1 MENTIHS
8 TAIISNKAELGKN
21 NTIGAY
27 VVIED
32 DVVIGSN
39 NKFNARCSIKKGAR
53 IGSNNVFHEGCIFSG
68 DPQDTSFEDCD
79 TQTILGNNNILREYV
94 IIHRGSS
101 IKTRTQIGN
110 NNYLM
115 NGVHLG
121 HDCTLSDNVIMAP
134 YAALAGHVSVENNAF
149 ISGGVMVHQFT
160 TIGCYAMVGGNS
172 KITRGVLPYMIT
184 DGVPGS
190 VKGLNSVGLRR
201 AGFSPESVRS
211 LKRAFQI
218 LFPKKISLDSNSME
232 HILLQLQKI
241 GSSEVE
247 HLVDFIKLQKRGFH
261 RVSR

>member
-1 MENTIHS
+1 VENNIHS
-8 TAIISNKAELGKN
+8 TAIISDKADLGEA

-32 DVVIGSN
+32 DVVLGSN
-39 NKFNARCSIKKGAR
+39 NKILARCSIKNGAR
-53 IGSNNVFHEGCIFSG
+53 IGSNNFFHEGCVFSG
-68 DPQDTSFEDCD
+68 DPQDTSFEDCA
-79 TQTILGNNNILREYV
+79 TQAILGNDNVLREYV

-101 IKTRTQIGN
+101 IESSTKIGD

-121 HDCTLSDNVIMAP
+121 HDCQLNDNIIMAP
-134 YAALAGHVSVENNAF
+134 YAAIAGHVTIENNAF

-160 TIGCYAMVGGNS
+160 AIGCYSMVGGNS
-172 KITRGVLPYMIT
+172 KITRSVLPYMIT

-201 AGFSPESVRS
+201 AGFSTASVKN
-211 LKRAFQI
+211 LKRAFQL
-218 LFPKKISLDSNSME
+218 LFPKKVNPEYNSLE
-232 HILLQLQKI
+232 CILLELQKI
-241 GSSEVE
+241 KSSEVE
-247 HLVDFIKLQKRGFH
+247 HLVNFIKSQKRGFH